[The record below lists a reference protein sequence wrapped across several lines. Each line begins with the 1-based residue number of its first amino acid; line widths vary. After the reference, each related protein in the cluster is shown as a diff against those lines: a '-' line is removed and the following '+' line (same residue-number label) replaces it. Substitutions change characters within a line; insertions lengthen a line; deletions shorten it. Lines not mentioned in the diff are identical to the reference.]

1 MGTGTAL
8 VTKYYNTAFVLDN
21 EKEYLLVDGMGGTE
35 VLKCFET
42 MELDW
47 RKMHY
52 ALLSHEHTDHF
63 LGMIWV
69 IRYVAFLMCEGKYE
83 GTFHVLG
90 HEEVLEKARMV
101 CQALLRRQEREMI
114 GSRILLEA
122 VEHLQEKQICGSS
135 FRFFDIASTKAKQFG
150 FQMRWPDGR
159 KLVFPGDEPLSENTM
174 ELCRDADW
182 LLSEAYCLYEE
193 REIHTPYRYH
203 HSTVR
208 EASETAERFHVKN
221 LVLWHTE
228 DATYGERKR
237 RYTEE
242 AGRYYRG
249 NVWVPD
255 DGEVILL

>member
-1 MGTGTAL
+1 M
-8 VTKYYNTAFVLDN
+8 TKYYNTAFVLDN
-21 EKEYLLVDGMGGTE
+21 EKEYLLVDGTGGTE

-42 MELDW
+42 MGLDW
-47 RKMHY
+47 NRLHY
-52 ALLSHEHTDHF
+52 AFLTHEHIDHF

-69 IRYVAFLMCEGKYE
+69 IRYVAFLMCEGRYE

-90 HEEVLEKARMV
+90 HGEVLEKTSMV
-101 CQALLRRQEREMI
+101 CQALLRRKEREMI
-114 GSRILLEA
+114 GSRILLE
-122 VEHLQEKQICGSS
+122 
-135 FRFFDIASTKAKQFG
+135 
-150 FQMRWPDGR
+150 
-159 KLVFPGDEPLSENTM
+159 PLTENTM

-208 EASETAERFHVKN
+208 EASEIAERYHVKN

-228 DATYGERKR
+228 DAAYGERKR

-242 AGRYYRG
+242 AGAA
-249 NVWVPD
+249 
-255 DGEVILL
+255 